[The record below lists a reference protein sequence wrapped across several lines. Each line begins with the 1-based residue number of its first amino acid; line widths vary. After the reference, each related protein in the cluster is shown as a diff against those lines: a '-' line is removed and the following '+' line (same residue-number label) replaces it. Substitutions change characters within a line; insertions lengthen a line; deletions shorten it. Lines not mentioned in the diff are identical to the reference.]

1 MRRAK
6 YYSGAKR
13 HWQVPAIMECARG
26 VAAEAV
32 KSASAVTVTFRAA
45 GAPPDRDGGP
55 GDALNPYLHVDH
67 PSSVAPQPTHAMSTA
82 LHPSPSAGY
91 YALAAGSEQSEYGN
105 KSVPSRCLL
114 PRGYL
119 MTPCSIPSTA
129 SDDQA
134 RHRQHPILLPV
145 RTCRPDLLGL

>member
-1 MRRAK
+1 
-6 YYSGAKR
+6 
-13 HWQVPAIMECARG
+13 MECARG

-91 YALAAGSEQSEYGN
+91 YALAAGSEQSEYET
-105 KSVPSRCLL
+105 KAF
-114 PRGYL
+114 PRVVFF
-119 MTPCSIPSTA
+119 
-129 SDDQA
+129 
-134 RHRQHPILLPV
+134 PV
-145 RTCRPDLLGL
+145 GI